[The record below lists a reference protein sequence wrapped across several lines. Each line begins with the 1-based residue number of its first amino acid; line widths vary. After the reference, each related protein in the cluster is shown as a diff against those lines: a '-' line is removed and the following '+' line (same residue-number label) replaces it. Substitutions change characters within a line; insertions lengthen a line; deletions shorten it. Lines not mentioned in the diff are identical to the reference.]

1 MTEIEFNEEQQKYVD
16 KLVGKA
22 RTEGRE
28 AGKSELEEELE
39 ALKAVAQEREAE
51 LEELKGKHSK
61 ASDTLE
67 AVLEKRTSGLGEG
80 VKNALDSL
88 PFDTLEKIEW
98 LDEHADAFVTDQSD
112 KKEVPGT
119 PKKAL
124 KSDKPKS
131 RPKPRRR
138 VKL

>member
-1 MTEIEFNEEQQKYVD
+1 MTEIEFNEAQQKYVD

-28 AGKSELEEELE
+28 AGRSELEEELE
-39 ALKAVAQEREAE
+39 ALKTVAQERERA

-61 ASDTLE
+61 ASETLE
-67 AVLEKRTSGLGEG
+67 AVLEKRTSGLGDG
-80 VKNALDSL
+80 VKSALDSL

-98 LDEHADAFVTDQSD
+98 LDEHADIFNQSD
-112 KKEVPGT
+112 NNEVPGT

-131 RPKPRRR
+131 RPKPRNR